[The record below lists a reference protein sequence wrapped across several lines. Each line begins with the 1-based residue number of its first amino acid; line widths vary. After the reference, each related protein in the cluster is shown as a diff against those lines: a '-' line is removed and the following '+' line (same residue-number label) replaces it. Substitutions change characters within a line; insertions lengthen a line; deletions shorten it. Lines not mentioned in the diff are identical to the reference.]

1 MLKNAIELGLICQNQ
16 SSQNLPISHSGP
28 NIMLSLY
35 ILCFII
41 GGIFVALAA
50 LAGLDG
56 ADFDHDF
63 DPDLEIADNDN
74 KALEGE
80 GIIDTWRDRKRLRL
94 PFTSFKFW
102 TFGSCFF
109 GLTGIALSL
118 LTSLSPLNVAVL
130 AIAVGSLCGI
140 SMVWS
145 LRFLRQGADSLVRPG
160 DAIGLMGTV
169 VIPFDRQSQGKVQL
183 DIKESRVEFMAFTDE
198 PKELARGDKV
208 FVVEMKNH
216 KVWVVSQDS
225 IAKELEGYS

>member
-1 MLKNAIELGLICQNQ
+1 
-16 SSQNLPISHSGP
+16 
-28 NIMLSLY
+28 MLSLY
-35 ILCFII
+35 ILSFIT

-63 DPDLEIADNDN
+63 DHDLEVTDNEN

-80 GIIDTWRDRKRLRL
+80 GMLNTVQDRKRLGL
-94 PFTSFKFW
+94 PFRSLPFSSLKFW

-109 GLTGIALSL
+109 GLTGIALSM
-118 LTSLSPLNVAVL
+118 LTPLPSLTVAIL
-130 AIAVGSLCGI
+130 AIAVGSFCGI

-145 LRFLRQGADSLVRPG
+145 LRYLRQSADSLVRPK

-169 VIPFDRQSQGKVQL
+169 VIPFDRESKGKVQL
-183 DIKESRVEFMAFTDE
+183 DIKESKVEFVAFTDD
-198 PKELARGDKV
+198 PKEFARGDKV

-216 KVWVVSQDS
+216 KVWVVSQES
-225 IAKELEGYS
+225 IAKETENYS

>member
-1 MLKNAIELGLICQNQ
+1 
-16 SSQNLPISHSGP
+16 
-28 NIMLSLY
+28 MLSLY
-35 ILCFII
+35 ILSFII

-63 DPDLEIADNDN
+63 DPDLEIVDNEN
-74 KALEGE
+74 KAPRGE
-80 GIIDTWRDRKRLRL
+80 GTIDTLQDRKRLRL
-94 PFTSFKFW
+94 PFSSLPFSSLKFW

-109 GLTGIALSL
+109 GLTGIALSM
-118 LTSLSPLNVAVL
+118 LTGLSPLMVAVL

-145 LRFLRQGADSLVRPG
+145 LRFLRQSADSLVRPG
-160 DAIGLMGTV
+160 DTIGLMGTV
-169 VIPFDRQSQGKVQL
+169 VIPFDRESKGKVQL
-183 DIKESRVEFMAFTDE
+183 DIKESKVEFFAFTDE

-216 KVWVVSQDS
+216 KVWVVSEDS
-225 IAKELEGYS
+225 LAKEREGYS